1 MPLILVRYGELALK
15 SPNVRRRFEDRLV
28 RNIHELFLSEKL
40 ECLTRMERGR
50 IFLTVADFEKASKA
64 LSRVFGIVSFSPVH
78 ETTHEIAEIEK
89 KVIELAE
96 PLLKE
101 GSSFA
106 IRATRAGSQGYTSQ
120 DLAKAVGAAVMA
132 HFKGRNISVDLD
144 EPDVELFVEARD
156 NRAFSFTESFKG
168 PGGMP
173 YGTQGR
179 ALAIIEREED
189 ITAAWLVAKR
199 GCEIVCAQTSEQLS
213 GPLKKWCPGPEI
225 LPLPEKTE
233 MLWDAAY
240 KVGAQALILGW
251 GLEKVEREALKG
263 PLPVFY
269 PLVGLSDDEAKRIL
283 QKVRG
288 D

>member
-1 MPLILVRYGELALK
+1 MPQILVRYGELALK

-50 IFLTVADFEKASKA
+50 IFLTVADFGRASSA
-64 LSRVFGIVSFSPVH
+64 LSRVFGVVSFSPVH
-78 ETTHEIAEIEK
+78 ETTHEIAEVEK
-89 KVIELAE
+89 MVVELAE
-96 PLLKE
+96 PLIEE

-120 DLAKAVGAAVMA
+120 DLAKAVGATVMA
-132 HFKGRNISVDLD
+132 QFKDRKISVDLD

-179 ALAIIEREED
+179 ALTVIEREED
-189 ITAAWLVAKR
+189 VAAAWLVAKR
-199 GCEIVCAQTSEQLS
+199 GCEIVCAEKSNGLSE
-213 GPLKKWCPGPEI
+213 PLKKWCPRLEVI
-225 LPLPEKTE
+225 PLPQASEA
-233 MLWDAAY
+233 LWDIAY
-240 KVGAQALILGW
+240 NNGAQAIILGW
-251 GLEKVEREALKG
+251 DVSRIEGGALKG
-263 PLPVFY
+263 SLPVFY
-269 PLVGLSDDEAKRIL
+269 PLVGLSGDETIALVKKISR
-283 QKVRG
+283 
-288 D
+288 